1 MKIIDKNADDQV
13 SFLEFQNMVEG
24 HVLDHSIAGVY
35 FVIVTLSEAEAI
47 RAALHHEKRLH
58 GLTKKDDDGKYSK
71 RRSGTRMEHCSYR
84 HSDFYDLIPLLM
96 SSIESHLSNKP
107 KQVFF

>member
-1 MKIIDKNADDQV
+1 MRDRLNSLMKIIDKNADDQV

-71 RRSGTRMEHCSYR
+71 AKERASRNGSTVVIVIVIFIS
-84 HSDFYDLIPLLM
+84 
-96 SSIESHLSNKP
+96 
-107 KQVFF
+107 

>member
-71 RRSGTRMEHCSYR
+71 RREDKDRLKNIQSIIAIACCHSVLITRSLNC
-84 HSDFYDLIPLLM
+84 
-96 SSIESHLSNKP
+96 
-107 KQVFF
+107 Q